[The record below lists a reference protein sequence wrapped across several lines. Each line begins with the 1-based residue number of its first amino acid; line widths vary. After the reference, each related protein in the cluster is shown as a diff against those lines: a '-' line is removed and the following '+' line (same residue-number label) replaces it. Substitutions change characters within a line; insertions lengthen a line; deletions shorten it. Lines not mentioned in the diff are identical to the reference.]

1 MSSYI
6 VKPQEAS
13 PPSQPENVKTVGHEV
28 YQNNTPFSDQD
39 GSVLAGTW
47 TTVHGDRT
55 TRLKNRLKVLAARS
69 F

>member
-55 TRLKNRLKVLAARS
+55 IRLKNRLKVLAAQ